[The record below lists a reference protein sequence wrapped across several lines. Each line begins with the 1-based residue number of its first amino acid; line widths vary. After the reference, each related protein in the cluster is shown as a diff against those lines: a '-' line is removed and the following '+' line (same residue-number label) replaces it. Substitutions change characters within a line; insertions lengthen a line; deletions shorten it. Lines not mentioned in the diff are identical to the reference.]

1 MDIGNSINRLAGSRD
16 EGKKELSRVVEK
28 GRDFEWMQGDTMS
41 PKNIPQFL
49 SPKSHQQTKNNSLV
63 VFSGFQLLSTLH
75 QLSMSPW
82 PWWPPLPAGLCGPGP
97 TRPAGGPFATPL
109 PMLVGFAMHSLEITH
124 SRDHN
129 QPWTQDILLY
139 SYQRE

>member
-1 MDIGNSINRLAGSRD
+1 VDIGNSINRLAGSRD

-82 PWWPPLPAGLCGPGP
+82 PWWPPLQGGHLPPHCQCWLGLLCIVWKLLIHG
-97 TRPAGGPFATPL
+97 
-109 PMLVGFAMHSLEITH
+109 ITINLGRKI
-124 SRDHN
+124 SYYIVINENDHTTSN
-129 QPWTQDILLY
+129 KLL
-139 SYQRE
+139 